1 MIWVI
6 YICGTLNPYTMEKL
20 SFYRDLADYLK
31 VIDELLTSYVKTD
44 VFAAGSE
51 EERCTTVDCCTELK
65 VYISDLMK
73 EELTAAVLTSAQ
85 NN

>member
-1 MIWVI
+1 
-6 YICGTLNPYTMEKL
+6 MEKL
-20 SFYRDLADYLK
+20 SFNRDLTDYLK

-44 VFAAGSE
+44 EFADGSE

-73 EELTAAVLTSAQ
+73 EELTAVVLTPPQ

>member
-1 MIWVI
+1 
-6 YICGTLNPYTMEKL
+6 MEKL
-20 SFYRDLADYLK
+20 SFYRDMADYLK

-65 VYISDLMK
+65 DYISDLMK
-73 EELTAAVLTSAQ
+73 EELTAVVLTPAQ

>member
-1 MIWVI
+1 
-6 YICGTLNPYTMEKL
+6 MEKL
-20 SFYRDLADYLK
+20 SFYRDLADYVK

-44 VFAAGSE
+44 EFAAGSE
-51 EERCTTVDCCTELK
+51 EERCAIVDCCTELK

-73 EELTAAVLTSAQ
+73 EELTATVFTPAR